1 MITVI
6 VITAI
11 ACIALY
17 ALNKKGILPF
27 VILFGL
33 VGAVGSDYTSF
44 AFLSIVLT
52 ITAAGILNMFYPIE
66 KWYTKKVNVLS
77 LRRKHKITQFIGNVM
92 AFMFCIL
99 PLACIGTMLAEGIL
113 VGSKS
118 QAELFLNQSIIN
130 CDMFTSILFIVT
142 IINLVMVKCIEF
154 IDWIKLRNHHST

>member
-52 ITAAGILNMFYPIE
+52 ITAAGF
-66 KWYTKKVNVLS
+66 
-77 LRRKHKITQFIGNVM
+77 
-92 AFMFCIL
+92 
-99 PLACIGTMLAEGIL
+99 
-113 VGSKS
+113 
-118 QAELFLNQSIIN
+118 
-130 CDMFTSILFIVT
+130 
-142 IINLVMVKCIEF
+142 
-154 IDWIKLRNHHST
+154 